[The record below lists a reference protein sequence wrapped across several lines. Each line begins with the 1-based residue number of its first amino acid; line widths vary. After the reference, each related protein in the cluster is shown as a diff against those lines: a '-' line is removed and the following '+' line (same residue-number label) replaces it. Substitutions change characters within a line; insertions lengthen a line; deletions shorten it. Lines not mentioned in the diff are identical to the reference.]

1 MNSTPSERVNHQ
13 LNDTLLS
20 ANSSAF
26 DVSGFSELPENFGIS
41 MNESL
46 INAALNEEERV
57 STPKRKCVSKNPDYC
72 ESGDGFSDVD
82 SDNDQSFV
90 PPVESTPVAK
100 RARYQS
106 LSPIRKKVVEYKVL

>member
-1 MNSTPSERVNHQ
+1 MNSTPSERVNQNQ

-46 INAALNEEERV
+46 LNAALIDEEERV
-57 STPKRKCVSKNPDYC
+57 STPKRKCASQNPDYR
-72 ESGDGFSDVD
+72 ESGDEFCDID

-90 PPVESTPVAK
+90 PPVESTPVSK
-100 RARYQS
+100 GG
-106 LSPIRKKVVEYKVL
+106 